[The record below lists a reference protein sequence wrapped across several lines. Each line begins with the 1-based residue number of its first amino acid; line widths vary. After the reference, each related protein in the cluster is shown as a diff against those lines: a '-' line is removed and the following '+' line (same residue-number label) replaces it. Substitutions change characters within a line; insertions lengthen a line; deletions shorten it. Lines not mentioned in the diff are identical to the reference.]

1 VRDVVLTFKVSEAEA
16 AEIRKAGKG
25 KVGEY
30 IRERVLGI
38 ARPSDGIPVNPVADV
53 VVKDNVITDESEGI
67 PLAAETPEVSD
78 YNRLVQRNH
87 KRMGLKAAESL
98 ARRELDA

>member
-1 VRDVVLTFKVSEAEA
+1 VPRTEVYQLRLTTEEKELLAHRAKTKGISIAKM
-16 AEIRKAGKG
+16 IRRA
-25 KVGEY
+25 VGLE
-30 IRERVLGI
+30 EELPN
-38 ARPSDGIPVNPVADV
+38 PSDGIPVNPVPKASHAS
-53 VVKDNVITDESEGI
+53 KDE
-67 PLAAETPEVSD
+67 A